1 MRFGRSYQL
10 TERALNELEA
20 EGLSR
25 DALKALAGLKDE
37 KFPSRKEFSEA
48 LAGLAPAGQSKGE
61 QKIIFKLG
69 RRSLLG
75 MERLIPNRS
84 VREWVEAL
92 IFAVLVAA
100 IVRTFLFAP
109 FKIPSGSMIPTI
121 KIGDHIF
128 ATMFS
133 FGLPVPFSD
142 TKLFPSPIKRGDIV
156 IFPYPLDPSVDYIK
170 RVIALE
176 GETVEVRGGVAVYI
190 NGVRLVE
197 PYAYYEPAIL
207 AQIRNN
213 GSEEPPFGPV
223 TVPPGKFFVMGDNRF
238 NSADSRAWM
247 DSNGNPQP
255 FVDISTVKG
264 KGQIVYWS
272 HDPKAGLLGGYRL
285 GRIGTLLE

>member
-20 EGLSR
+20 EGFDR
-25 DALKALAGLKDE
+25 DAVKALAGLKNQ
-37 KFPSRKEFSEA
+37 KFQTRKELSDA
-48 LAGLAPAGQSKGE
+48 LAGLAAAPRSKAE
-61 QKIIFKLG
+61 QKLIFKFG

-92 IFAVLVAA
+92 IFAVIVAV

-133 FGLPVPFSD
+133 FGVPVPFSD
-142 TKLFPSPIKRGDIV
+142 SKLFSSPIRRGDIV

-170 RVIALE
+170 RAIALE
-176 GETVEVRGGVAVYI
+176 GETVEVRGGVTVYI
-190 NGVRLVE
+190 NGKPLVE
-197 PYAYYEPAIL
+197 PYAYFEPEIL

-213 GSEEPPFGPV
+213 GSKGTSFGPV

-238 NSADSRAWM
+238 NSADSRAWV
-247 DSNGNPQP
+247 DRNGNPQP
-255 FVDISTVKG
+255 FVDVSTVKG

-272 HDPKAGLLGGYRL
+272 HDPDAGLLGGYRL
-285 GRIGTLLE
+285 GRIGSLLH